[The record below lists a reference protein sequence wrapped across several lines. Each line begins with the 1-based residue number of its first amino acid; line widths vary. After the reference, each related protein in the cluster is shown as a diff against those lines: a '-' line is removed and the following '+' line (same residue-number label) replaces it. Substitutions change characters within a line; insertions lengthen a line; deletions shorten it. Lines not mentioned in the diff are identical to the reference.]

1 MTKQPY
7 LTDFPRTIIANSIRR
22 FQASIRRARIALARH
37 SICGLAVF
45 FDDVLPAQWMSEI
58 DPTLRHRHFGHLPVF
73 WAWCIQILE
82 GNASCGRAV
91 GLLQSWY
98 QEAGLPVPKSD
109 TSSYCQARRRLSAGF
124 LGSILHRLNSSLG
137 SSASERDL
145 WHGLRLKAIDGSSV
159 QLHDT
164 PENQLEYP
172 QPGSQKEGCGFPS
185 MGIVGVC
192 DLSHGGWLEVKTH
205 AGKKHDARMAPL
217 LLGSI
222 GQGDLLLA
230 DRAFCSYEF
239 IARLQ
244 QRGAECVM
252 RLHQARHRKLD
263 WRRGRKLSPIERL
276 VVWEKPAQK
285 PPGCEL
291 SAEEWAAL
299 PGSLTLRYVKMGYE
313 NRQGEKAMIVV
324 VTTLVDPGSHDGI
337 EVANLY
343 ARRWEIEVKLRDV
356 KTTLRMEKL
365 AVKSPEM
372 ARKTLTMMLIAYNLM
387 RHAMKQAAE
396 SVGKPVNEMSLKWS
410 IDLMTASA
418 NRFARLAG
426 KPRKSS
432 RAKSDLIDLLATKV
446 IDIRP
451 FRSEPRAVKQRPK
464 CYQLL
469 TAPRHVFR
477 VSDTRSNRYQQ
488 QKKSA

>member
-1 MTKQPY
+1 MAGQ
-7 LTDFPRTIIANSIRR
+7 
-22 FQASIRRARIALARH
+22 

-45 FDDVLPAQWMSEI
+45 FEDLLPAEWMSGI
-58 DPTLRHRHFGHLPVF
+58 DPTVPQRHFGHVSVF
-73 WAWCIQILE
+73 RAWCMQILE
-82 GNASCGRAV
+82 GNASCGRAL

-98 QEAGLPVPKSD
+98 QQAGLPVPRGD
-109 TSSYCQARRRLSAGF
+109 TSSYCQARRRLDVRF
-124 LGSILHRLNSSLG
+124 LDSILERINSSLIQ
-137 SSASERDL
+137 STAERDL

-164 PENQLEYP
+164 PANQREYP
-172 QPGSQKEGCGFPS
+172 QPRSQKEGCGFPS

-205 AGKKHDARMAPL
+205 AGKKHDARMAPQ
-217 LLGSI
+217 LLGSFNE
-222 GQGDLLLA
+222 GDLLLA

-239 IARLQ
+239 IARLR

-276 VVWEKPAQK
+276 VAWEKPARR

-291 SAEEWAAL
+291 DAEEWAAL
-299 PGSLTLRYVKMGYE
+299 PRSLTLRYIKKGYE

-324 VTTLVDPGSHDGI
+324 VTTLLDPGLHDGI

-356 KTTLRMEKL
+356 KTTLGMEKF

-372 ARKTLTMMLIAYNLM
+372 ANKTLTMMLMAYNLM
-387 RHAMKQAAE
+387 RHAMRRAAQ
-396 SVGKPVNEMSLKWS
+396 SVGKPVNEMSLKGS
-410 IDLMTASA
+410 VDLMTASA

-426 KPRKSS
+426 KPRKTR
-432 RAKSDLIDLLATKV
+432 RARGELIELLATKIV
-446 IDIRP
+446 DIRP
-451 FRSEPRAVKQRPK
+451 FRSEPRAVKRRPK
-464 CYQLL
+464 GYQLL
-469 TAPRHVFR
+469 TSPRHVFR